1 MANADGTRRSFFD
14 GTPFPEPSA
23 AVGYAGN
30 RIDRRSELRTP
41 DSVPTALKDAA
52 ARFYLF
58 RGDPPLIKA
67 GQEPLFSL
75 SEAEALGIDREH
87 VVLLGWSAA
96 GPRLAAMAPES
107 VPIDEARMSAVNL
120 RSLAVADELSAEHL
134 GGLAQAR
141 SLLNWHGRHRFC
153 SNCGAPTR
161 MALGGYRR
169 DCPGCAVEHF
179 PRTDPVVIMLAIDGD
194 RALLGRSA
202 RFQAKSYSCLA
213 GFMEPG
219 ETIEDAVRRETHE
232 ESGVRIGRVRYF
244 ASQPW
249 PFPASLMIG
258 CHGEALSTEITR
270 DETELEDC
278 RWFARDEIR
287 AMLAGT
293 HPEGLV
299 TPVRMA
305 IAHHVI
311 RAWAE
316 G

>member
-1 MANADGTRRSFFD
+1 M
-14 GTPFPEPSA
+14 PFPEASA

-41 DSVPTALKDAA
+41 DSVPAALKDAA

-58 RGDPPLIKA
+58 RADPALIKS

-75 SEAEALGIDREH
+75 AEAEALGIDRDH
-87 VVLLGWSAA
+87 AVLLGWSAA
-96 GPRLAAMAPES
+96 GPRLAAMVPES
-107 VPIDEARMSAVNL
+107 VTIDEARMSAVNL

-134 GGLAQAR
+134 GALAQGR

-161 MALGGYRR
+161 IAMGGYRR
-169 DCPGCAVEHF
+169 DCPACAAEHF

-202 RFQAKSYSCLA
+202 RFQARTYSCLA
-213 GFMEPG
+213 GFVEPG

-258 CHGEALSTEITR
+258 CHGEALSSEIQR
-270 DETELEDC
+270 DAAELEDC
-278 RWFARDEIR
+278 RWFTREEVRD
-287 AMLAGT
+287 MLAGT
-293 HPEGLV
+293 HPDGLS

-305 IAHHVI
+305 IANHII